1 LTPRIA
7 RFGAGLAAFAAALLG
22 LGCAGLGPARSSTP
36 IRVARMPLGT
46 VAPLPPEVIAG
57 ARPLEHE
64 LARYLAERGLA
75 VDSPSLSEARAAWL
89 RSAQALK
96 AEAGEAGMSFDAAAA
111 RLARELHASR
121 GSEALLLAWVA
132 MRPAQMK
139 GRMVVWDGVTREL
152 ERFRGR
158 RAGMDDARYLDALEG
173 SFAAPSLQVAIFS
186 GEGAKVHEGTGGL
199 DLVQDVLL
207 IGDKQA
213 GFRVEMPP
221 RDEIFDDPARLREGI
236 ERALDAYPGW
246 PPARAR

>member
-1 LTPRIA
+1 MTRRRLRA
-7 RFGAGLAAFAAALLG
+7 LASGAAALLA
-22 LGCAGLGPARSSTP
+22 LGCAGIGALPDSTP
-36 IRVARMPLGT
+36 NRVTVLPLGV

-57 ARPLEHE
+57 AKPLERE
-64 LARYLAERGLA
+64 LAAYLGERGLA
-75 VDSPSLSEARAAWL
+75 VDAPDLSDARAAWL

-96 AEAGEAGMSFDAAAA
+96 ADAGESGMSFDGAAS
-111 RLARELHASR
+111 RLARELHAAS
-121 GSEALLLAWVA
+121 GVDALVLPWIA

-139 GRMVVWDGVTREL
+139 GRMVVWDGVSREL

-173 SFAAPSLQVAIFS
+173 TFAAPSLQVAVYS
-186 GEGAKVHEGTGGL
+186 ARGEKVYEGTGGL

-207 IGDKQA
+207 LGDKQA

-221 RDEIFDDPARLREGI
+221 RDEIFSDAALLREGI
-236 ERALDAYPGW
+236 ALALDAYPGW